1 MIILTLKRRLV
12 SMIVRNC
19 AGGVVFKGD
28 KVLILK
34 NEKNEW
40 VLPKGKIR
48 NGSLPTETAI
58 NRVKYETGVDAAIV
72 STAGETSYEF
82 FSLSRKQAVC
92 NIIIWYVMEAIGG
105 AVDANEEEGFQ
116 EGDFYPVEQAIEMI
130 THSQDKS
137 LVSLSYNKYLDYK
150 KYVSDQIYA

>member
-1 MIILTLKRRLV
+1 
-12 SMIVRNC
+12 MIVRNC
-19 AGGVVFKGD
+19 AGGVVFSGD
-28 KVLILK
+28 RVLILK

-58 NRVKYETGVDAAIV
+58 SRVKYETGVDANIV

-92 NIIIWYVMEAIGG
+92 NIIIWYVMESLGDHYNI
-105 AVDANEEEGFQ
+105 NKEEGFK
-116 EGDFYPVEQAIEMI
+116 EGGFYPVDKAIEMI
-130 THSQDKS
+130 TYSQDKS
-137 LVSLSYNKYLDYK
+137 LVSLSYKKYLEFKDYEM
-150 KYVSDQIYA
+150 DQIYA